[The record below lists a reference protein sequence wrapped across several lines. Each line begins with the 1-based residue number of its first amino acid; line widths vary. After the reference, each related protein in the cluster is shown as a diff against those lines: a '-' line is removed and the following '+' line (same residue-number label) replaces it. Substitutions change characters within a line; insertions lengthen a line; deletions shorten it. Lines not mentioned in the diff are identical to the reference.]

1 MRHTMVTWL
10 VVTTGVVAA
19 LAAVVFALL
28 ANAV

>member
-10 VVTTGVVAA
+10 VVTTGVVSAV
-19 LAAVVFALL
+19 AAVVFALL

>member
-10 VVTTGVVAA
+10 VVTTAVVGA